1 MKLFTVISMIFLIIS
16 CSNQENTVL
25 QDQISDYESKI
36 TQLENKNNNYEL
48 KIIELENDLKRIQNQ
63 LDNLCY

>member
-1 MKLFTVISMIFLIIS
+1 MKLFIVTSMIFLIIS
-16 CSNQENTVL
+16 CSNQENIVL

-48 KIIELENDLKRIQNQ
+48 KIIELENDLKRIQKQ